1 MPKMRAQPGGVNEGD
16 AGQLDDEPT
25 GQSHLGQGLAEL
37 AYGEGLDLPLPL
49 ADNDI
54 VSTGFSTYGEHFGAP
69 FLPDGVGGARRV
81 GGLHGPQGLGG

>member
-1 MPKMRAQPGGVNEGD
+1 MPQMRAQPAGINEGD

-37 AYGEGLDLPLPL
+37 AYGEGLDLPLRL

-54 VSTGFSTYGEHFGAP
+54 VWAGFLIYREQFGAS
-69 FLPDGVGGARRV
+69 FSLS
-81 GGLHGPQGLGG
+81 